1 MGGSCRPGGRSTR
14 KAVRVNDRNLTHLIH
29 EALAIE
35 AQEAK
40 KVGAL
45 GYMARVLVQATLP
58 HRKVEGDVFK
68 RKNGAFSLAIMA
80 HPEMGL
86 PYGSY
91 PRLLLAWLTTE
102 AVRTQEPELVLGP
115 TLSGFMAALGLLPTG
130 GRWGTI
136 GRLREQMRRLFSS
149 TVSCAM
155 AAGQEDAGMGF
166 RVALKYRLWWDPQS
180 PDQAALWKST
190 VTLSYD
196 FFKEIIE
203 RPVPIDMRAL
213 QALKRSP
220 MALDIYGWL
229 TYRMSYLKKD
239 TEIPWEALQTQ
250 FGAGD
255 PATPQGLWDFKHN
268 FLKHLRSVLVVYP
281 EATVADSSYRLLL
294 RPSKPHIPPLPP
306 R

>member
-1 MGGSCRPGGRSTR
+1 
-14 KAVRVNDRNLTHLIH
+14 
-29 EALAIE
+29 
-35 AQEAK
+35 
-40 KVGAL
+40 
-45 GYMARVLVQATLP
+45 
-58 HRKVEGDVFK
+58 
-68 RKNGAFSLAIMA
+68 
-80 HPEMGL
+80 
-86 PYGSY
+86 
-91 PRLLLAWLTTE
+91 
-102 AVRTQEPELVLGP
+102 
-115 TLSGFMAALGLLPTG
+115 
-130 GRWGTI
+130 
-136 GRLREQMRRLFSS
+136 
-149 TVSCAM
+149 M

-196 FFKEIIE
+196 FFKEIVE

-250 FGAGD
+250 FGAGC
-255 PATPQGLWDFKHN
+255 PETPQGQWNFKYN

-281 EATVADSSYRLLL
+281 EATVADSSYGLLL